1 MSILILSRVP
11 HDLCPYE
18 EWFQDL
24 NEDLILLTSD
34 EYAEGFDPSHY
45 AYYESF
51 TNYTYNGNVD
61 LRAVELYEKYKYRA
75 VLAISERDVLR
86 ASQLREMFDIP
97 GQTWDSAFN
106 FRNKLRMKEICQENG
121 IIVPRFAPVHT
132 PLDLIEFIQNYGF
145 PVVVKPVDS
154 AGSEGTTVLL
164 ERKDLEQFLA
174 SGIPHN
180 IEVEAFIPGQM
191 YHVDGLILNGEL
203 VYISAS
209 KYLESCLSFQ
219 SGGYTGSYLIDPS
232 SSLSLRLIELTR
244 QVLAVMNPPHHTTF
258 HAEFF
263 HTPDDQLIFC
273 EIASRTAGG
282 RVNIYLDQ
290 AYEVNL
296 SKSWLLA
303 QCGVILPIP
312 KEYQLVPPPPPKQYS
327 GFVLIPPR
335 KGQFLSV
342 DDHDLPEW
350 VTEFRVVAKP
360 GQHFL
365 DPRSSV
371 DHMASLVVKGET
383 DEEVF
388 QRLTMAVEWIEK
400 RMVWKE

>member
-34 EYAEGFDPSHY
+34 EYAEDFDPSHY

-51 TNYTYNGNVD
+51 ANYSYNGNVD
-61 LRAVELYEKYKYRA
+61 LRAVELYEKYKFRA
-75 VLAISERDVLR
+75 VLAISERDVFR
-86 ASQLREMFDIP
+86 ASQLREMFNIP
-97 GQTWDSAFN
+97 GQTWDSAYN
-106 FRNKLRMKEICQENG
+106 FRNKLRMKEICHQHG
-121 IIVPRFAPVHT
+121 IVAPHFAPVHT
-132 PLDLIEFIQNYGF
+132 PLDLIEFIWKQGF

-154 AGSEGTTVLL
+154 AGSVGTTVLH
-164 ERKDLEQFLA
+164 ERKDLEVFLA
-174 SGIPHN
+174 SGVPHN
-180 IEVEAFIPGQM
+180 IEVETFIEGQM
-191 YHVDGLILNGEL
+191 YHVDGLILHGEL

-209 KYLESCLSFQ
+209 KYLESCLAFQ

-232 SSLSLRLIELTR
+232 SSLSLRLTDLTR
-244 QVLAVMNPPHHTTF
+244 QLLSVMNPPQHTTF

-290 AYEVNL
+290 AYGVNL

-303 QCGVILPIP
+303 QCGVTLPIP
-312 KEYQLVPPPPPKQYS
+312 KEYQLIPPPPPKQYA

-335 KGQFLSV
+335 KGQFISV
-342 DDHDLPEW
+342 DDHDLPPW
-350 VTEFRVVAKP
+350 VTELRVVAKP

-365 DPRSSV
+365 NPKSSV

-388 QRLTMAVEWIEK
+388 ERLTLAVEWIEK
-400 RMVWKE
+400 RMTWKE